1 MFFKDL
7 FSCFTLGIKTFLCKI
22 SLISIVS
29 NSLPYL
35 YYVIE
40 RVYIWKHSCKM
51 NTCASK
57 QYTQNKYWAL
67 WSSELVWNIVF
78 LNPFLSYIGFET
90 TQRILNL
97 FQIYWY
103 PVVVMKR
110 IMYNIIWIY
119 FILQTFWLKIY
130 VDPLDL
136 YEILDKYQC

>member
-78 LNPFLSYIGFET
+78 LNPLLSYIGFET
-90 TQRILNL
+90 AQRILNL
-97 FQIYWY
+97 FS
-103 PVVVMKR
+103 
-110 IMYNIIWIY
+110 NILISGCCYEKNYVQHHMNI
-119 FILQTFWLKIY
+119 FHTTNILIKN
-130 VDPLDL
+130 VDSLDL